1 MPLMHEQTVKKQGY
15 NLHLINTD
23 KFKTN
28 TIIWK
33 MKAPL
38 EKETVTLRA
47 LLPHVLQSSTKEYP
61 STAQLRT
68 FLDHLYGATLQA
80 DLSKK
85 GDYHI
90 ITLTIEV
97 ANESFLKDSTPL
109 LQNAIQ
115 LLRDILLVP
124 NAVNGAFVSD
134 TVEKEKRTLK
144 QRIRSVYDDKM
155 RYATY
160 RVTEEMCKDEPYS
173 LYVHGELD
181 QVDDISDKSLYR
193 YYESALAEDE
203 LDLYIIGDFDNAEVE
218 RYCDDLR
225 FAARSP
231 KRSSSHAGN
240 GDIQVKEVIERQ
252 DLKQGK
258 LNIGYRTNIRYGDK
272 DYFPLQLVNGIFGGF
287 PHSKLF
293 INVREKANLA
303 YYAASRIESHKGLL
317 MVMSGIDDQNYE
329 KAVNIIKEQMESM
342 KKGDFTEQE
351 IEQTKAVI
359 QNQFLET
366 IDTARGLTEVLYHN
380 VVAQNV
386 IDLDEWQERIANTT
400 KEEIV
405 DAARKIEMDTIYF
418 LTGMKGGSQK

>member
-1 MPLMHEQTVKKQGY
+1 MPLLHEETVKKQGY
-15 NLHLINTD
+15 TLHLINTD
-23 KFKTN
+23 KYKTN

-38 EKETVTLRA
+38 EKETVTYRA
-47 LLPHVLQSSTKEYP
+47 LLPHVLQSSTKKHP
-61 STAQLRT
+61 STVKLRT
-68 FLDHLYGATLQA
+68 YLDQLYGATLQV

-90 ITLTIEV
+90 ITLTIEI
-97 ANESFLKDSTPL
+97 ANEVFLKDTTPL
-109 LQNAIQ
+109 LQKAVQ
-115 LLRDILLVP
+115 LLKEILLEP
-124 NAVNGAFVSD
+124 NADNGAFDSE

-144 QRIRSVYDDKM
+144 QRIKSVYDDKM
-155 RYATY
+155 RYATF

-173 LYVHGELD
+173 LFVHGELG
-181 QVDDISDKSLYR
+181 QVDDITQKSLYS
-193 YYESALAEDE
+193 YYERALNEDE
-203 LDLYIIGDFDNAEVE
+203 LDLYIIGDIDKAEVGS
-218 RYCDDLR
+218 YCDVLC
-225 FAARSP
+225 FAERTP
-231 KRSSSHAGN
+231 KRSSESVEKN
-240 GDIQVKEVIERQ
+240 NIEVKEIIERQ

-258 LNIGYRTNIRYGDK
+258 LNIGYRTNIRYGDS
-272 DYFPLQLVNGIFGGF
+272 DYFPLQMVNGIFGGF

-317 MVMSGIDDQNYE
+317 MVMSGIDDKNYE

-342 KKGDFTEQE
+342 KNGDFSDQE

-380 VVAQNV
+380 VVGHTV
-386 IDLDEWQERIANTT
+386 INLDEWQDRIAKTS
-400 KEEIV
+400 KQEIA

-418 LTGMKGGSQK
+418 LTGTKEGTEK

>member
-1 MPLMHEQTVKKQGY
+1 MPLLHEETVKKQGY
-15 NLHLINTD
+15 TLHMIKTD
-23 KFKTN
+23 KYKTN

-38 EKETVTLRA
+38 QKETVTYRA
-47 LLPHVLQSSTKEYP
+47 LLPNVLQSSTKKHP
-61 STAQLRT
+61 STAKLRT
-68 FLDHLYGATLQA
+68 YLDQLYGATLQI

-90 ITLTIEV
+90 ITFSIEI
-97 ANESFLKDSTPL
+97 ANETFLKDSTPL
-109 LQNAIQ
+109 LQKAVQ
-115 LLRDILLVP
+115 LLKEVVLEP
-124 NAVNGAFVSD
+124 NAGNGAFDSG

-144 QRIRSVYDDKM
+144 QRIKSVYDDKM
-155 RYATY
+155 RYATF

-181 QVDDISDKSLYR
+181 QVDDITPNSLYQ
-193 YYESALAEDE
+193 YYEQAINEDE
-203 LDLYIIGDFDNAEVE
+203 LDLYIVGDIDQAEVE
-218 RYCDDLR
+218 RYCDELR
-225 FAARSP
+225 FAERTP
-231 KRSSSHAGN
+231 KRNSETSEKSN
-240 GDIQVKEVIERQ
+240 IEVKEIIERQ

-272 DYFPLQLVNGIFGGF
+272 DYFPLQMVNGIFGGF

-317 MVMSGIDDQNYE
+317 MVMSGIEDKNYE
-329 KAVNIIKEQMESM
+329 KAVSIIKEQMEAM
-342 KKGDFTEQE
+342 KNGDFSDQE
-351 IEQTKAVI
+351 IDQTKAVI

-380 VVAQNV
+380 VVAHTV
-386 IDLDEWQERIANTT
+386 INLDEWLDQMLMTT
-400 KEEIV
+400 KKEIV

-418 LTGMKGGSQK
+418 LTGTKEGAQK